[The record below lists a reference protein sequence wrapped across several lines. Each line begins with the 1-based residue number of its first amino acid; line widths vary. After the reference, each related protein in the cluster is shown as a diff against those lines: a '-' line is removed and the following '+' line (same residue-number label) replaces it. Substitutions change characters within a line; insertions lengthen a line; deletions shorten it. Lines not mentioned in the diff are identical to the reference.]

1 MMRRVVLIVLVAS
14 IAVGLVWEVAHLPG
28 LISAQIGTWHI
39 EARTPVAVLGLVLL
53 VVLTYFVFRG
63 LGLIWSIPRRWRQW
77 QTRRSRTLGEKAVTR
92 ALVAL
97 AAGEAAPARRE
108 SARARRFL
116 GDTPQTLLL
125 AAQAARLAGKE
136 DEAERLYQLLAN
148 HAEAAFLGFR
158 GLLQQAVSKGDWK
171 TAAELARKAEASHPG
186 AAWLRAERLQ
196 LAIQAGSWKEAASLA
211 TAETPR
217 HVLLT
222 AAAQEEKNPK
232 EALRLARRAWEENPE
247 FVPAAL
253 IYAERLR
260 ASGHARQALSVLQR
274 TWQKTPHPDL
284 AEAALQPLTTP
295 LERWRAAKRFVDANG
310 EQDPEALL
318 LLARVAL
325 AAGLL
330 GEARRYAEAARARLN
345 QRRVWLLLADI
356 EAAEGGSTQALQE
369 DLRQAALA
377 EPDPTWCCTSCGA
390 TYPSW
395 RPVCLNCHAF
405 GRLAWTSP
413 MRAPVVAETVAA
425 S

>member
-1 MMRRVVLIVLVAS
+1 MRRVVLILLVAS
-14 IAVGLVWEVAHLPG
+14 IVVGLVWEVAHLPG

-39 EARTPVAVLGLVLL
+39 AARTPVAVLGLVLL
-53 VVLTYFVFRG
+53 VALTYFVFRG

-77 QTRRSRTLGEKAVTR
+77 QARRSRIHGEKAVTR

-97 AAGEAAPARRE
+97 AAGDAAAARRE

-116 GDTPQTLLL
+116 GDTPQTVLL

-136 DEAERLYQLLAN
+136 DEAERLYELLTN

-196 LAIQAGSWKEAASLA
+196 LAIQAGNWKEAASLA

-260 ASGHARQALSVLQR
+260 ASGHSRQALSVLQR

-310 EQDPEALL
+310 EKNPEALL

-330 GEARRYAEAARARLN
+330 GEARRYAEAARERLN

-377 EPDPTWCCTSCGA
+377 EPDPTWCCASCGA
-390 TYPSW
+390 TYRSW

-413 MRAPVVAETVAA
+413 MRAPAVAETVAA